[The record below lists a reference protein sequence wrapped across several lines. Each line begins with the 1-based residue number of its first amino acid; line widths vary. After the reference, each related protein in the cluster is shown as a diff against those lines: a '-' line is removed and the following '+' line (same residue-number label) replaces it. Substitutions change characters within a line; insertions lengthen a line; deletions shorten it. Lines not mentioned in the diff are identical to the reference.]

1 MNAIKNKPQ
10 TLALIGC
17 LLGISLFATGCFWVE
32 RDDDEGEGHHRHHH
46 DYGQAATMHIEQADC
61 PVCGKMINTQ
71 IAADYQDKTVFFCS
85 QGCKDEF
92 AKNPE
97 SFEPALHQTGDKY
110 LLSVVIT
117 QR

>member
-1 MNAIKNKPQ
+1 MDAIKNKSHSI
-10 TLALIGC
+10 ALIGC
-17 LLGISLFATGCFWVE
+17 LAAISLFASGCFWVE
-32 RDDDEGEGHHRHHH
+32 RDDDEREGHHHHR
-46 DYGQAATMHIEQADC
+46 YGQATTMHIEQADC
-61 PVCGKMINTQ
+61 PVCGNMINTQ

-110 LLSVVIT
+110 LLSVAIV